1 METSS
6 IERPKNYTLAVNGLM
21 GTGTIESDR
30 ESATGGEH
38 CIGLWESRIS
48 ERKEI
53 NAVEAIASLS

>member
-6 IERPKNYTLAVNGLM
+6 IERSKNYTLAINGLM
-21 GTGTIESDR
+21 RTGRIGSDR

-38 CIGLWESRIS
+38 CIGLWKSRIS

-53 NAVEAIASLS
+53 NAVEAIAV